1 MRSPRSV
8 HSNGESDV
16 KNKIEDLR
24 DHLFATLEDLRD
36 KEQPLDIERAK
47 AIVGVAQVIV
57 DSAKAENAFMEITGS
72 RGSGFIPE
80 QQTPPVQPRL
90 VSGDKSR

>member
-1 MRSPRSV
+1 M
-8 HSNGESDV
+8 

-24 DHLFATLEDLRD
+24 NHLFATLEDLRD

-57 DSAKAENAFMEITGS
+57 DSAKAENEFMKITGS
-72 RGSGFIPE
+72 DGSGFIPDVSK
-80 QQTPPVQPRL
+80 QISGAVQPQLLLNGTR
-90 VSGDKSR
+90 R